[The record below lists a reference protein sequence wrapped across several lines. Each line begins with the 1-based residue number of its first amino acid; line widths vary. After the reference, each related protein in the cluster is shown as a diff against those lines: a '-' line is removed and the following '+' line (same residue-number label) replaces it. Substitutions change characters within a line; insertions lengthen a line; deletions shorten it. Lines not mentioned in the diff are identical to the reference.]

1 MRLILEGES
10 NAFGFF
16 HWQGKCRFHLFSR
29 F

>member
-16 HWQGKCRFHLFSR
+16 LLVG
-29 F
+29 